1 MAGCFGK
8 RRRWNDGDDD
18 RSFYNEPKANF
29 RVEGVQKREGDEII
43 KYSKLMVNK
52 LDVICADVKEIK
64 EQLGNVSTLS
74 GTVQKGKDVKSDKKS
89 QCT

>member
-1 MAGCFGK
+1 MAGWFGK

-18 RSFYNEPKANF
+18 DKSFYKEPKANF
-29 RVEGVQKREGDEII
+29 REKGVKKSKGDEIM

-64 EQLGNVSTLS
+64 QQMDN
-74 GTVQKGKDVKSDKKS
+74 GTKR
-89 QCT
+89 